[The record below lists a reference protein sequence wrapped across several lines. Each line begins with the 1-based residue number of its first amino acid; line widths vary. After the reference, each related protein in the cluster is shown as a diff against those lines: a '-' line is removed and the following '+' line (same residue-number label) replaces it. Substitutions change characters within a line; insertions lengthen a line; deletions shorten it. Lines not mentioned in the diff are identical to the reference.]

1 MNKTKS
7 IDLRGIKKN
16 FKVKII
22 KYIENE
28 QLLILEAKNELF
40 NVQSFKIMKNLKIV
54 NIYRFIKSLFLR
66 KRIIPSTNCNK

>member
-7 IDLRGIKKN
+7 IDLRGLKKN